1 MNVAQR
7 RSVAGLGLLLF
18 TGSAI
23 AAPSGAIGGMEIL
36 LGFLLLC
43 WIGFP
48 LLLLGALAV
57 QAVRSLIAT
66 LKPPLPVIPAPD
78 TDLMA

>member
-7 RSVAGLGLLLF
+7 RSVAGLGMLLC

-23 AAPSGAIGGMEIL
+23 ASPTGGIGGTEIL
-36 LGFLLLC
+36 LGLLLIC

-57 QAVRSLIAT
+57 QAVRSLFAT
-66 LKPPLPVIPAPD
+66 PKHPLPVIPAPD
-78 TDLMA
+78 TDLTA